1 MIKEEHIYPRML
13 YRCRCGGSIA
23 PYKQIKGDIYEDT
36 TCFGHEP
43 CQVRMEYVAE
53 HYECRELLN
62 NSARNFRY
70 LHLPSYSDTHC
81 YSKRSQALKA
91 WYKKLINTRKKQKEA
106 SIAKFEVAKKEFA
119 QKHKANIRPQSI
131 WRMDFDYEVFY
142 ESLNVSGELPITP
155 RVLTIGR
162 KIMSKR
168 GLECLT
174 DITGETRITDEE
186 HHGFLNVQIA
196 NYDEDGLYYN
206 SYIGF
211 MSRED
216 YDAYRNNIEYT
227 EMEHTI
233 ADWPKLI
240 ASYDADIEALHKEM
254 EEKVKLE
261 RDE

>member
-1 MIKEEHIYPRML
+1 MTKEEHIYPEML
-13 YRCRCGGSIA
+13 YKFRCRGGIV

-36 TCFGHEP
+36 TCIGHEH

-62 NSARNFRY
+62 YSAREFRY
-70 LHLPSYSDTHC
+70 FHLPYDYDTHY

-91 WYKKLINTRKKQKEA
+91 WYKKRISTQKKRKEE
-106 SIAKFEVAKKEFA
+106 SIAKFEIAKKEFA
-119 QKHKANIRPQSI
+119 QKHKANVRPQSI

-142 ESLNVSGELPITP
+142 AKINAIGKLPITP
-155 RVLTIGR
+155 LVLTIGR
-162 KIMSKR
+162 KIMSKK

-174 DITGETRITDEE
+174 DITGETRITDYE

-196 NYDEDGLYYN
+196 NYDEDGLHYN

-227 EMEHTI
+227 QMERTI

-240 ASYDADIEALHKEM
+240 ASYDADIEALYKEM
-254 EEKVKLE
+254 EEKIKLE
-261 RDE
+261 QDE